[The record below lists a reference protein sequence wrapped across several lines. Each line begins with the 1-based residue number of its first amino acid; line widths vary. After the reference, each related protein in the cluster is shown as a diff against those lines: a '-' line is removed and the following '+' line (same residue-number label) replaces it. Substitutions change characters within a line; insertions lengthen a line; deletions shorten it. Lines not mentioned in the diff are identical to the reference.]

1 MKHTSRESRT
11 QLKKLIS
18 RCIAGDLYSQE
29 QARLEKELAA
39 HPDLECTFKSLQ
51 RLSQRPAHAE
61 QDLPLDF
68 EEQVMQR
75 VQSIQAQG
83 SPGLL
88 SRIFSLPSPP
98 AQMALALMIT
108 GIFFLA
114 VGFQLVLGLD
124 TGQDFFYAALAP
136 AMVGATLLACHGIHM
151 VLQTEGFGLDR
162 LKIFVPG
169 ALFGGTTLMG
179 VLPGMSAELML
190 ISLWFGLSGM
200 GITVFL
206 AMASGCFDRHTAQ

>member
-1 MKHTSRESRT
+1 MKHTSRENRT
-11 QLKKLIS
+11 KLIKLIS
-18 RCIAGDLYSQE
+18 RSVAGDLGSQE
-29 QARLEKELAA
+29 QVSLEKELAG
-39 HPDLECTFKSLQ
+39 HPGLERTFKSLQ
-51 RLSQRPAHAE
+51 RLTQKPAHVE
-61 QDLPLDF
+61 QDLPQGF

-75 VQSIQAQG
+75 VQSMQAQG

-114 VGFQLVLGLD
+114 VGFQLILGLD
-124 TGQDFFYAALAP
+124 TGQGFFYVALAP
-136 AMVGATLLACHGIHM
+136 AMVGATLLACHGIHLA
-151 VLQTEGFGLDR
+151 LQTEGFGLDR
-162 LKIFVPG
+162 FKIFIPG
-169 ALFGGTTLMG
+169 ALFGGTTLVG
-179 VLPGMSAELML
+179 ILPGMAAEIML

-206 AMASGCFDRHTAQ
+206 AMASGCFARHTAQ